1 MGHFMKTQCKT
12 DKERRSM
19 YTPIPAAVLASRYS
33 KLSRQGKYMVEKML
47 DVASKHETH
56 SNKIIQFPKQRI
68 KNSAV
73 ET

>member
-1 MGHFMKTQCKT
+1 
-12 DKERRSM
+12 M

-33 KLSRQGKYMVEKML
+33 KLSRENEYMVEKML
-47 DVASKHETH
+47 NVVCRHESK